1 MADQP
6 TPRIRVILASHG
18 EQSKGML
25 NTVQMLLGPQE
36 NIAAY
41 SLYPEQSV
49 EDFSEALEKEIQTYG
64 AENIIFLTELVYGS
78 PFNTIVA
85 LTQKYD
91 LHHISGTN
99 MAVLMQVILARCD
112 AEATLDD
119 VVEAGMEGAEGSIL
133 DVRKLLAEAQD
144 DEDEEE

>member
-1 MADQP
+1 MADQS

-41 SLYPEQSV
+41 CLYPEQNV
-49 EDFSEALEKEIQTYG
+49 DDFKDVLEKEIQTYG

-78 PFNTIVA
+78 PFNTVVA
-85 LTQKYD
+85 LTSKYD

-112 AEATLDD
+112 AEATIDD